1 MPTSGISDFTP
12 IRNEIIKSA
21 LRKIGVV
28 AQGENPTST
37 QYTES
42 NYALNSM
49 IQHWQTRGCFL
60 WKVTES
66 TLSLTAG
73 VSKYIIV
80 NDDILDIQNPYIVQ
94 NNNKWMLDKIP
105 FEEYREISSFSRGI
119 PSKYTIRVL
128 LDVVEFYVYP
138 PPVSNYICYYDR
150 LNKLE
155 DFVNA
160 TDFGDFKSTW
170 NDALVYGL
178 AYKICPEYGVPLQE
192 RTILKQE
199 ADELFREALA
209 GSRQVGSIQFSIR
222 R

>member
-12 IRNEIIKSA
+12 IRNNIIKSA

-28 AQGENPTST
+28 AQGEEPTPI
-37 QYTES
+37 QYAES

-49 IQHWQTRGCFL
+49 IQHWQARGCFL
-60 WKVTES
+60 WKVTEG
-66 TLSLTAG
+66 TLSLSRG
-73 VSKYIIV
+73 VSRYVII
-80 NDDILDIQNPYIVQ
+80 NDDILDIQNLHILQ
-94 NNNKWMLDKIP
+94 TGNKWMLDRIP
-105 FEEYREISSFSRGI
+105 FEEFREQNLFNFGI
-119 PSKYTIRVL
+119 PSKYALKML
-128 LDVVEFYVYP
+128 LDTVEIYVYP
-138 PPVSNYICYYDR
+138 PPDSNYTCYYDR

-160 TDFGDFKSTW
+160 TDFGDFKSIW

-178 AYKICPEYGVPLQE
+178 AYKICPEYGIPLQE
-192 RTILKQE
+192 RAILKQE